1 MSSQPDEI
9 ENIIEA
15 QISLN
20 KPLLIFLDD
29 LSKEQLIRQIRKKI
43 IDGWDPEK
51 SSLESRAAFVARQE
65 GFLAYNREVA
75 KRHNLPLVS
84 ITLARKALD
93 VEESLGES
101 LTDKQLDKIRRDNQ
115 NKARCSIET
124 LKHSMAVIKELEHG
138 K

>member
-9 ENIIEA
+9 ENIIES

-29 LSKEQLIRQIRKKI
+29 LSKEQLIKQIRKKV
-43 IDGWDPEK
+43 IDRWDPEK
-51 SSLESRAAFVARQE
+51 SSLASRAAFVARQE

-75 KRHNLPLVS
+75 KRYNLPLVS
-84 ITLARKALD
+84 ITLGRKALD

-115 NKARCSIET
+115 NKARCSIGT
-124 LKHSMAVIKELEHG
+124 LKRSMAVIKELEHG